1 MDEQMNEYTP
11 DLYELVDESG
21 EKRTFEL
28 LDCMDFEDERYYALT
43 PYFEEEDAEQML
55 GDPAL
60 LVILKAEYDDETG
73 EEILASI
80 DDEDL
85 FDRVAAAFEAR
96 LEEMFDFED
105 DEEDS

>member
-1 MDEQMNEYTP
+1 
-11 DLYELVDESG
+11 
-21 EKRTFEL
+21 
-28 LDCMDFEDERYYALT
+28 
-43 PYFEEEDAEQML
+43 ML

-85 FDRVAAAFEAR
+85 FDRVGAAFEAR